1 MQREEEF
8 TIISV
13 RKPVSHFLGRLEL
26 PSLPPWLYQPPGSSF
41 CYLQVSIVSEHPGWW
56 LETSMC
62 RFSAFIDLHV
72 RAGQG
77 RDDLTPVFQEWRILF
92 SALTKDQTKETGF
105 TCNRRGCVRQQG
117 DLSGKEAE
125 HPGVSYSLA
134 LPGDLQS
141 KIYFLWQAHSGAVL
155 GWDALPEAGKWTPAT
170 FEGWVQPS
178 ESRIN

>member
-1 MQREEEF
+1 ME
-8 TIISV
+8 TWGSIS
-13 RKPVSHFLGRLEL
+13 
-26 PSLPPWLYQPPGSSF
+26 PSLLVP
-41 CYLQVSIVSEHPGWW
+41 
-56 LETSMC
+56 TSK
-62 RFSAFIDLHV
+62 FILLLLTGQRCV
-72 RAGQG
+72 RASRLMARGEHVQ
-77 RDDLTPVFQEWRILF
+77 ILCLHWSARQSRAGEGWFNARFPRMTDSF

-125 HPGVSYSLA
+125 YPGVSYSLP